1 MSKESRL
8 YDIEGS
14 LLGLDSAGQ
23 VSVMPDYFLDRFV
36 RIHSADE
43 LIAAIKKKA
52 LEGGGGSIRGYV
64 QNEVKGGNAV
74 NLAYSL
80 GKFGA
85 SVNLIAIADS
95 LPERAL
101 LATFDRMHNV
111 KVDIVKGRAGFT
123 VALEF
128 MEGKKHVNVMV
139 SDVGDLAHFDGS
151 SISDMSW
158 NRIDASKF
166 VCVVNWAA
174 NNSGSELC
182 ERVFS
187 RAKIHGSKTFFDPA
201 DLSGMLENILKM
213 KRIVFDKGLVD
224 KMSINENEARILSNA
239 LSSYVLPQDYST
251 TELKQAARLISDA
264 TQSVVDLHARTMS
277 ISCIGNDC
285 AIVPCHTVDQ
295 KTVTGAGDV
304 WDSADVIGYLLDW
317 SPEQRLNFA
326 NAAAGLYVS
335 RESAEPPSIREVLDL
350 LGTLDSFY

>member
-1 MSKESRL
+1 
-8 YDIEGS
+8 
-14 LLGLDSAGQ
+14 
-23 VSVMPDYFLDRFV
+23 MPDYFLDRFV
-36 RIHSADE
+36 RIHSVDE
-43 LIAAIKKKA
+43 LMAAIKKKA
-52 LEGGGGSIRGYV
+52 SEGGGGSIRGFS
-64 QNEVKGGNAV
+64 QSEVKGGNAV

-85 SVNLIAIADS
+85 CVNLIAIADS
-95 LPERAL
+95 FSERTL

-128 MEGKKHVNVMV
+128 IEGKKHVNVMV

-151 SISDMSW
+151 SISDPSW

-187 RAKIHGSKTFFDPA
+187 RAKMHGSKTFFDPA
-201 DLSGMLENILKM
+201 DLSGMLENIHKM

-224 KMSINENEARILSNA
+224 KMSINENEARVLSNA
-239 LSSYVLPQDYST
+239 LSSYVLPRDYSAA
-251 TELKQAARLISDA
+251 ELEKVARLISEA
-264 TQSVVDLHARTMS
+264 THSVVDLHTSTMS
-277 ISCIGNDC
+277 ISCLGSDC
-285 AIVPCHTVDQ
+285 VIVPCQSVRQ

-304 WDSADVIGYLLDW
+304 WDSADVIGHLLDW

-335 RESAEPPSIREVLDL
+335 RESAEPPSLDEVLDFID
-350 LGTLDSFY
+350 THDSIY